1 MRQPTRKAD
10 AWIAAGL
17 CVLLLLVVGAMGF
30 LSTYKNTAGNSN
42 DAPARWPSG
51 SRIES
56 EPGLP
61 VLVMFAHPMCSCTR
75 ASLSELRALVSEFRG
90 RFTPYVLSA
99 LPQGVGQEW
108 MSSNLWKSAESI
120 EGVRVMRT
128 SRSTRRACLGREPRD
143 TWSCTMQ
150 RVVSCSAAASPARA
164 GTSATT
170 TVVSKFHRS
179 CENIL
184 PSQRKARCS
193 GARSRIPND

>member
-1 MRQPTRKAD
+1 MRQLTRKAD

-42 DAPARWPSG
+42 DAPARWPSD

-75 ASLSELRALVSEFRG
+75 ASLSELRVLVSEFRG

-120 EGVRVMRT
+120 AGVRVMRDV
-128 SRSTRRACLGREPRD
+128 EEYE
-143 TWSCTMQ
+143 
-150 RVVSCSAAASPARA
+150 ARL
-164 GTSATT
+164 
-170 TVVSKFHRS
+170 F
-179 CENIL
+179 
-184 PSQRKARCS
+184 
-193 GARSRIPND
+193 GARTSGHVVLYDGSGRLLFSGGITGARGHVGDNYGRQQVSSLLRKHTASTAEGPVFGCSLENPQ